1 MALIKKSF
9 LTLLLL
15 VPFLLGIGTTVKA
28 GWGTGVIIS
37 EPEEENH
44 GADIYHSIVGDQRA
58 YIHMSLPRYTT
69 DDVYVTSYNTNTAHE
84 IKFYGSSNIYFDRI
98 IWNPNSA
105 NYNLFVIETL
115 DGQGNYVTQ
124 YNSYEASHNILR
136 FTASDDGIQV
146 VTLIDQPIGPDLEET
161 VFYLFDNTTYR
172 MYWAKSNIYTNS
184 KVEDLPFTTGSPYK
198 NGAYGTV
205 EFEVDGSYLDMT
217 VFYDN
222 TYKMETKLI
231 DDISMFMDVSF
242 AYYWT
247 DNNQKFISIT
257 YEEEEPVY
265 LSSLPIQARPWA
277 NTVTW
282 NLTTNEVRS
291 TNKIEVF
298 AYHDK
303 DKDRNIFTYMYIP
316 NLVFDSL
323 ISVTAS
329 FDYQYTYYVGG
340 KGDVINNTVILKS
353 ADKNTFSPTWEKK
366 LLYNTLLFPAVG
378 IVGSLIVGDDFDFLS
393 QSLDQIQVVSNPTSE
408 LTTKI
413 TEAWQEKYQTQVIVD
428 TDSNKLYRLNWG
440 QYDKF
445 GASDVSI
452 IPGSF
457 SFAEIIFVKDG
468 RVNLL
473 TFEDIILK
481 EVIDKSLQPDNA
493 KDLWDIVW
501 KFINDYPELAI
512 IIAAVIVIVSLMVLI
527 NFAPVVGLVAQF
539 ISGVMN
545 LMFMLLSK
553 PIFWILAIIG
563 GLGYYITTML

>member
-28 GWGTGVIIS
+28 GWGTGVVVS

-44 GADIYHSIVGDQRA
+44 GADIYHSMVGDQRA
-58 YIHMSLPRYTT
+58 YIHMSLPRYTSG
-69 DDVYVTSYNTNTAHE
+69 DIYMTSYNTNNTHE
-84 IKFYGSSNIYFDRI
+84 IKFYGSRYIFFDRI

-105 NYNLFVIETL
+105 NFNLFVIETL
-115 DGQGNYVTQ
+115 DQQGNYVTQ
-124 YNSYEASHNILR
+124 YNSYDASHNILR
-136 FTASDDGIQV
+136 FTGTDEGIQISTV
-146 VTLIDQPIGPDLEET
+146 VSQPVGPALEEA
-161 VFYLFDNTTYR
+161 VYYLFDNITYR

-184 KVEDLPFTTGSPYK
+184 KVDDLPFTTGSPYK

-205 EFEVDGSYLDMT
+205 EFDLNGSYLDMT
-217 VFYDN
+217 IFYDN

-231 DDISMFMDVSF
+231 DDISMFTDVSF

-247 DNNQKFISIT
+247 DNNQKFISIS
-257 YEEEEPVY
+257 YDEEEPVY

-329 FDYQYTYYVGG
+329 FDYQFTYYIGG
-340 KGDVINNTVILKS
+340 KGDVINNSVILNS

-366 LLYNTLLFPAVG
+366 LLYNALLISGTGV
-378 IVGSLIVGDDFDFLS
+378 VGSMIIGNEFEFMNG
-393 QSLDQIQVVSNPTSE
+393 SLDQIQVVSNPTSE

-413 TEAWQEKYQTQVIVD
+413 TAAWQEKYQTQVIVD
-428 TDSNKLYRLNWG
+428 TDTNKLYRLNWG

-445 GASDVSI
+445 GVSDVSL

-468 RVNLL
+468 RVNIL

-481 EVIDKSLQPDNA
+481 DVIDKSLQPDNA
-493 KDLWDIVW
+493 KDLWKIIM
-501 KFINDYPELAI
+501 KFIEDYPELAI
-512 IIAAVIVIVSLMVLI
+512 ILLVFMIITAMVVMI
-527 NFAPVVGLVAQF
+527 NFAPVIGLVAQF
-539 ISGVMN
+539 TSGVMN

-563 GLGYYITTML
+563 GFGYYISTML

>member
-1 MALIKKSF
+1 
-9 LTLLLL
+9 
-15 VPFLLGIGTTVKA
+15 
-28 GWGTGVIIS
+28 
-37 EPEEENH
+37 
-44 GADIYHSIVGDQRA
+44 
-58 YIHMSLPRYTT
+58 
-69 DDVYVTSYNTNTAHE
+69 
-84 IKFYGSSNIYFDRI
+84 KFYGSSNIYFDRI

-257 YEEEEPVY
+257 YEDEEPVY

-329 FDYQYTYYVGG
+329 FDYQYTYYIGG
-340 KGDVINNTVILKS
+340 KGDVINNSVVLKS

-366 LLYNTLLFPAVG
+366 LLYNALLISGTGV
-378 IVGSLIVGDDFDFLS
+378 VGSMIIGNDFEFMNG
-393 QSLDQIQVVSNPTSE
+393 SLDQIQVVSNPTSE

-413 TEAWQEKYQTQVIVD
+413 TAAWQEKYQTQVMVD
-428 TDSNKLYRLNWG
+428 TDTNKLYRLNWG

-445 GASDVSI
+445 GVSDVSL

-473 TFEDIILK
+473 TFEDIILRD
-481 EVIDKSLQPDNA
+481 VIDKSLQPDNA
-493 KDLWDIVW
+493 KDLWKIVM
-501 KFINDYPELAI
+501 KFIENYPELAI
-512 IIAAVIVIVSLMVLI
+512 ILLVIVIITAMVVMI
-527 NFAPVVGLVAQF
+527 NFAPVIGLVAQF
-539 ISGVMN
+539 TSGVMN

-563 GLGYYITTML
+563 GFGYYISTML